1 MTKYGSRRQ
10 FQNILMITVFNFI
23 FIRDGTHQ
31 HPHGFADTGKDLQR
45 SDTKPPSCL
54 KKTKKSPDQIIK
66 NDKIQIMSQI

>member
-1 MTKYGSRRQ
+1 
-10 FQNILMITVFNFI
+10 MITVFNFI

-54 KKTKKSPDQIIK
+54 KKTKKVLIK
-66 NDKIQIMSQI
+66 SSKMIKYRLCHRFNSQKYTQECIVA